1 MSGRADSTNMSENPL
16 NQFYDNFE
24 ASQLGANVTNYIEYL
39 GEGKEEK
46 QSSVN
51 IRRLDLI
58 SNLER

>member
-1 MSGRADSTNMSENPL
+1 MRNRTGDYRLSGRADSTNMSENPL

-46 QSSVN
+46 
-51 IRRLDLI
+51 
-58 SNLER
+58 